1 MKLNINRKKLRFG
14 SIAIILTAFII
25 AAVVLLNVLFLA
37 LANNFRWYID
47 MTSESLFTLTDECR
61 DLINNAIK
69 GEGGANDQR
78 AEYNKEN
85 NLNPDDEGYKP
96 EVDVTIYFCDDPD
109 NLNENTYMRYV
120 YTTAL
125 ELEGACD
132 FINIEYLN
140 WEYNPTSVQKFQK
153 TGSSINSQSI
163 IIESGTE
170 YRVYS
175 LINMFITDEDDSD
188 NIWGYNG
195 EKKLAGGI
203 LAVSSIDQP
212 IAYVTTGHSEA
223 FYDTALLELLTD
235 AGYKIQL
242 EGSTDADGNVIVPS
256 LDDKDVNPLESED
269 VRLVVIYN
277 PRSDFLT
284 TGTANE
290 LDRLNRYLEKNNS
303 MMVFMDP
310 YSPVLPDFEEWL
322 AVQWGVV
329 FDRYQVGNDT
339 FSYMIK
345 DDSSSLDNAGYTIRA
360 NYETTG
366 GLGHS
371 IYSQMLNNGK
381 APSVFFEN
389 SMSISYSSKF
399 NMTKQASDDD
409 ASQDYDYGGYYVDG
423 VSKEI
428 FNVFT
433 APDSAVAI
441 ANGITVADGGSS
453 NPSNGA
459 VTYIFTDTDKKVYT
473 LSGDKIVDESGAEL
487 PFNSNGNYTTVA
499 GTELKVENGTI
510 VTVGDV
516 GSVNVIIKQLIE
528 HSATGGDLKYSLNAT
543 GTGILNNDGAEMTA
557 DENGLYMTDAGS
569 KLQIVDIDGQKS
581 IKVVSGATD
590 AADPFRLMTITQ
602 RVNTVQ
608 ETNYLTADQAAYVMA
623 CGSTKFAT
631 RSYLES
637 AVYGNKDILLSA
649 TVLMG
654 RDTVPVGLD
663 FKPFASFEISDITD
677 AEANRYTLLLTIL
690 PPVIVLAVGVFVLV
704 RRKYS

>member
-14 SIAIILTAFII
+14 AIAIALTAFII
-25 AAVVLLNVLFLA
+25 AAVVLLNVLFLS
-37 LANNFRWYID
+37 LAQNFRWYID
-47 MTSESLFTLTDECR
+47 MTSESLFTLSDECR
-61 DLINNAIK
+61 DLLVNAIE

-78 AEYNKEN
+78 AEYNKAN
-85 NLNPDDEGYKP
+85 NLNPDDEDYKP

-125 ELEGACD
+125 ELMGACD
-132 FINIEYLN
+132 FISVDYLN
-140 WEYNPTSVQKFQK
+140 WEYNPTSVQKYQK

-175 LINMFITDEDDSD
+175 LINMFITDEDDSESV
-188 NIWGYNG
+188 WAYNG
-195 EKKLAGGI
+195 EKRLAGGI
-203 LAVSSIDQP
+203 LAVSSVDQP
-212 IAYVTTGHSEA
+212 VAYVTTEHSEA
-223 FYDTALLELLTD
+223 FYDAALLELLTD

-242 EGSTDADGNVIVPS
+242 EGATDADGNVIVPS
-256 LDDKDVNPLESED
+256 LDDKDVNPIESED
-269 VRLVVIYN
+269 VSLVVIYN

-284 TGTANE
+284 AGTANE
-290 LDRLNRYLEKNNS
+290 LDRLNRYLENNNS
-303 MMVFMDP
+303 LMVFMDP

-329 FDRYQVGNDT
+329 FDRYKSGNET

-345 DDSSSLDNAGYTIRA
+345 DDSSSLDNACYTIRA
-360 NYETTG
+360 NYETSG

-371 IYSQMLNNGK
+371 IYSQMLGSGK

-389 SMSISYSSKF
+389 AMSLSYSSNF
-399 NMTKQASDDD
+399 NMTKQSNDDD
-409 ASQDYDYGGYYVDG
+409 QSKDYDYGGYYVDG

-441 ANGITVADGGSS
+441 ANGVTVAEGGTS
-453 NPSNGA
+453 NPSNGD
-459 VTYIFTDTDKKVYT
+459 VTYIFTDGDKKSYT
-473 LSGDKIVDESGAEL
+473 LAGDKIVDQSGAEL
-487 PFNSNGNYTTVA
+487 PFNANGNYVTAA
-499 GTELKVENGTI
+499 GTELKIENGTI
-510 VTVGDV
+510 TAVGDV
-516 GSVNVIIKQLIE
+516 GSVEVIIKQLIE
-528 HSATGGDLKYSLNAT
+528 HSNAGDLTYSLNAT
-543 GTGILNNDGAEMTA
+543 GTGILNNAGAEMTA
-557 DENGLYMTDAGS
+557 DENGMYITDAGS
-569 KLQIVDIDGQKS
+569 KLQIVDIGGQKS

-602 RVNTVQ
+602 RSNTIQ
-608 ETNYLTADQAAYVMA
+608 ETNYLTTQQTAYVLA

-637 AVYGNKDILLSA
+637 AVYGNKDVLLSA

-677 AEANRYTLLLTIL
+677 AEANRYTWLLTVL
-690 PPVIVLAVGVFVLV
+690 PSVIVLSVGVVVLV

>member
-14 SIAIILTAFII
+14 SVALVLTAFII
-25 AAVVLLNVLFLA
+25 AAVVLFNVLFLS

-47 MTSESLFTLTDECR
+47 MTSESLFTLSDECR
-61 DLINNAIK
+61 ELLVNAVE
-69 GEGGANDQR
+69 GEGGANEQR
-78 AEYNKEN
+78 AEYNKAN
-85 NLNPDDEGYKP
+85 KLNPGDEGYKP
-96 EVDVTIYFCDDPD
+96 EVDVTIFFCDDPD
-109 NLNENTYMRYV
+109 NLNENTYMKYV

-132 FINIEYLN
+132 FINVDYLN
-140 WEYNPTSVQKFQK
+140 WEYNPTSVQKYQK

-175 LINMFITDEDDSD
+175 LKNMFITDTEDSD
-188 NIWGYNG
+188 SIWAYNG

-203 LAVSSIDQP
+203 LAVSSVDQP
-212 IAYVTTGHSEA
+212 VAYVTTEHSEA

-242 EGSTDADGNVIVPS
+242 EGAKDADGNVVVPS
-256 LDDKDVNPLESED
+256 LDDKDNNPLESED

-329 FDRYQVGNDT
+329 FDRYKSGNDT

-360 NYETTG
+360 NYETAG

-371 IYSQMLNNGK
+371 IYSQMLENGK

-389 SMSISYSSKF
+389 AMSLSYSSKF
-399 NMTKQASDDD
+399 NMTKQSNDDD
-409 ASQDYDYGGYYVDG
+409 QSKDYDYGGYYVDG

-428 FNVFT
+428 YNVFT

-441 ANGITVADGGSS
+441 ANGITVAEGGST

-459 VTYIFTDTDKKVYT
+459 VTYIFTDSDKKIYT
-473 LSGDKIVDESGAEL
+473 LSGDKILDESGAEL
-487 PFNSNGNYTTVA
+487 PFNSKGNYVTA
-499 GTELKVENGTI
+499 IGTELKVEKGTI
-510 VTVGDV
+510 TTVGNV
-516 GSVNVIIKQLIE
+516 GSVDVVIKQIIE
-528 HSATGGDLKYSLNAT
+528 HSPNGGDLKYSLNAT
-543 GTGILNNDGAEMTA
+543 ETGILNNDGGEMTP
-557 DENGLYMTDAGS
+557 DENGQYKTDAGS
-569 KLQIVDIDGQKS
+569 ILTIVEIGGQKS
-581 IKVVSGATD
+581 IKVVSGAT
-590 AADPFRLMTITQ
+590 ASSDPFRLMTISQ
-602 RVNTVQ
+602 RRNTIQ
-608 ETNYLTADQAAYVMA
+608 ETNYLTTDQTAYVLA

-631 RSYLES
+631 KSYLES
-637 AVYGNKDILLSA
+637 AVYGNKDVLLSA

-663 FKPFASFEISDITD
+663 FKPFASFDISDITD

-690 PPVIVLAVGVFVLV
+690 PPVIVLAVGIVVLV

>member
-14 SIAIILTAFII
+14 TIAVALTAFII
-25 AAVVLLNVLFLA
+25 AAVVLLNVLFLS

-47 MTSESLFTLTDECR
+47 MTSESLFTLSDECR
-61 DLINNAIK
+61 DLINNAVK

-85 NLNPDDEGYKP
+85 NLNPGDEGYKP

-109 NLNENTYMRYV
+109 NLNENSYMRYV

-140 WEYNPTSVQKFQK
+140 WEYNPTSVQKYQK
-153 TGSSINSQSI
+153 TGSNINSQSI

-175 LINMFITDEDDSD
+175 LINMFITDVDNSD
-188 NIWGYNG
+188 NIWAYNG
-195 EKKLAGGI
+195 EKKLTGGI
-203 LAVSSIDQP
+203 LAVSSVDQP
-212 IAYVTTGHSEA
+212 VAYVTTEHSEA
-223 FYDTALLELLTD
+223 YYDTALIELLGD

-242 EGSTDADGNVIVPS
+242 EGATDEDGNVIVPS
-256 LDDKDVNPLESED
+256 LDDKDVNPLENED

-303 MMVFMDP
+303 LMVFMDP
-310 YSPVLPDFEEWL
+310 YSPVLPDFEAWL
-322 AVQWGVV
+322 NDSWGVK
-329 FDRYQVGNDT
+329 FDRYEVGNEA

-371 IYSQMLNNGK
+371 IYSQMLKNGK

-389 SMSISYSSKF
+389 AMSISYGSTF
-399 NMTKQASDDD
+399 NMTKHSNDDD
-409 ASQDYDYGGYYVDG
+409 QSKDYDYGLHYLDG

-441 ANGITVADGGSS
+441 ANGTTVANGGSE
-453 NPSNGA
+453 NPSNGQ
-459 VTYIFTDTDKKVYT
+459 VSYIFTDVDKNVYT
-473 LSGDKIVDESGAEL
+473 LANGKIVDASGAEL
-487 PFNSNGNYTTVA
+487 KFNANGNYVTA
-499 GTELKVENGTI
+499 YGTELKIENGAIATI
-510 VTVGDV
+510 GNVGTIDIV
-516 GSVNVIIKQLIE
+516 IKQIIE
-528 HSATGGDLKYSLNAT
+528 HGASGNLTYSLNAT
-543 GTGILNNDGAEMTA
+543 GTGILNNAGVEMTA
-557 DENGLYMTDAGS
+557 DENGIYTTEAGS
-569 KLQIVDIDGQKS
+569 KLQIVDIKEQKS
-581 IKVVSGATD
+581 IKVVSGATNS
-590 AADPFRLMTITQ
+590 ADPFRLMTITQ
-602 RVNTVQ
+602 RSNTIQ
-608 ETNYLTADQAAYVMA
+608 ETNYLTTEQAAYVLA

-631 RSYLES
+631 RAYLES
-637 AVYGNKDILLSA
+637 AVYGNKDVLMSA

-663 FKPFASFEISDITD
+663 FKPFASFDISDITD
-677 AEANRYTLLLTIL
+677 AEANRYTWLLTIL
-690 PPVIVLAVGVFVLV
+690 PSVIVLTVGIVVLV